1 MGCSVDEDAA
11 RGLGELNA
19 ALDQSLRIQ
28 TGRLDEIRLADVACV
43 DLCLRICV
51 GRVVAAHEA
60 EEEQLVRVTL
70 NSGLG
75 ALALLERAAQRLVG
89 EHMLAGVERVL
100 DHPAVLGRRGNDND
114 SLDVCLIDHLLVIGG
129 GVLYLEVV
137 LRPVQLLLLERA
149 GSDQL
154 AARDLEREVLCVYRA
169 QTAQTYNTD
178 FDILHCS
185 FLLFSTGFLS
195 HQEVFSCFLFLQSFY
210 HSSPPFGKQT
220 RVRAK
225 IFRALAELR
234 MVFIGKPPKAFG
246 HAARC

>member
-154 AARDLEREVLCVYRA
+154 AAGNLEREILRVYRTE
-169 QTAQTYNTD
+169 TAQTDDANFD
-178 FDILHCS
+178 FLHVCS
-185 FLLFSTGFLS
+185 PFYRADFLS
-195 HQEVFSCFLFLQSFY
+195 TAIERLPVSLSY
-210 HSSPPFGKQT
+210 
-220 RVRAK
+220 
-225 IFRALAELR
+225 
-234 MVFIGKPPKAFG
+234 
-246 HAARC
+246 